1 LLTKGV
7 LLAARNRIEEALAL
21 IRHSLAVA
29 LDNDL
34 PNTALRAYINLGAFM
49 YEQDRHVEE
58 REIAQQGLALA
69 RKTGDRWREVSFQA
83 GGAFALFWLGRW
95 DEAVAE
101 LDALSDVEDFSSVSS
116 PLLELVAATPLFV
129 ERGDLER
136 ARALLA
142 LIPEGMKTGDVQTR
156 GMVLTML
163 ARLLRAEGRPAEA
176 LAAAK
181 KAIGTRHDGRR
192 PRV

>member
-1 LLTKGV
+1 LYFAGRQQEATEPIELALEIAESLRLTGVFAEALLTKGV

-116 PLLELVAATPLFV
+116 P
-129 ERGDLER
+129 
-136 ARALLA
+136 
-142 LIPEGMKTGDVQTR
+142 
-156 GMVLTML
+156 
-163 ARLLRAEGRPAEA
+163 
-176 LAAAK
+176 
-181 KAIGTRHDGRR
+181 
-192 PRV
+192 